1 MFPENSGDF
10 VFSLNISSQN
20 IFRIYSFFF
29 FFFFLRNPVAIVNS
43 ALWRNRFTHPFN
55 AATSGMESDRQQAA
69 TTQELEKELWD
80 GDTRETLYK
89 ALPTEHFKIAWN
101 K

>member
-1 MFPENSGDF
+1 
-10 VFSLNISSQN
+10 
-20 IFRIYSFFF
+20 
-29 FFFFLRNPVAIVNS
+29 
-43 ALWRNRFTHPFN
+43 
-55 AATSGMESDRQQAA
+55 MESDRQQAA